1 MMAELIIRP
10 MDQIAALYGAQLAGM
25 KPAKASRIMG
35 RALNYEGQRAF
46 VAVKRVLRQQTSIP
60 AGHVNRA
67 MRTARA
73 STTGGAIQFAIIGRG
88 SELSLKLFKPRQFK
102 AGTKATVW
110 GKRQTYP
117 GSFMGP
123 RPGVLGGKLRGHVFV
138 REGSKARLPIKR
150 MSGPSIPKEMVK
162 GQSREA
168 FEGSMPRVVDRVG
181 REIAAVLRGF

>member
-10 MDQIAALYGAQLAGM
+10 MDQIAARYGAQLADM
-25 KPAKASRIMG
+25 KPAKANRVIG
-35 RALNYEGQRAF
+35 RALNYEGQRTF

-102 AGTKATVW
+102 AGAKATVW

-123 RPGVLGGKLRGHVFV
+123 RPGVLGAKLRGHVFV
-138 REGSKARLPIKR
+138 REGAARLPIKR

-162 GQSREA
+162 DQSREA
-168 FEGSMPRVVDRVG
+168 FENSMPRVVARVG